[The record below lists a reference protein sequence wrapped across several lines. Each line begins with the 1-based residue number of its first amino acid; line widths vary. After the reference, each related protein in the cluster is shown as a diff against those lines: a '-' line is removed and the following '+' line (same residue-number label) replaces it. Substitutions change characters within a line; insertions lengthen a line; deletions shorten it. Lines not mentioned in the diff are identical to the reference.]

1 MGALAPMTP
10 WNPEDD
16 LLLRNAVEVKA
27 FNPPSVFFLCKI
39 WFYFLSLLWRK
50 TVYSFVAE
58 LLCICV
64 FLKNQG
70 IFFFCFYF
78 SRSWSC

>member
-27 FNPPSVFFLCKI
+27 CNPPCVFFLCKI
-39 WFYFLSLLWRK
+39 GSIVFFVVAK

-64 FLKNQG
+64 
-70 IFFFCFYF
+70 
-78 SRSWSC
+78 S